1 MTGENWDDFD
11 EEAIEEMARMF
22 EQMGMPIDINTLKSM
37 IKQVRSQFEEMGID
51 PEKVSMSEVKL
62 GLNSDP
68 EEFMK
73 NFESIISGPQG
84 LGDFLKK
91 MGVDIHI
98 KPSVSEVRVD
108 VDESQHESKDDSIP
122 EEDVYVND
130 DQMFVTIDVSK
141 FDDVSSENLE
151 LSLTGEGVVIQM
163 LRTNQIRPFR
173 TFVLPNASSGVA
185 NWEINNGILDI
196 TFEQKKFGTK
206 QEK

>member
-1 MTGENWDDFD
+1 MTDENWDNFD

-22 EQMGMPIDINTLKSM
+22 EQMGMPVDINTLKSM

-73 NFESIISGPQG
+73 NFESMISGPQG

-98 KPSVSEVRVD
+98 KPSVSEVIVD

-122 EEDVYVND
+122 EEDVYVNN

-141 FDDVSSENLE
+141 FDDISPDNLE
-151 LSLTGEGVVIQM
+151 LSLTGEGVVLQM

-196 TFEQKKFGTK
+196 TFELK
-206 QEK
+206 

>member
-1 MTGENWDDFD
+1 MTRENWDNFD

-22 EQMGMPIDINTLKSM
+22 EQMGMPVDINTLKSM
-37 IKQVRSQFEEMGID
+37 IEQVRSQFEEMGID

-73 NFESIISGPQG
+73 NFESMISGPQG

-98 KPSVSEVRVD
+98 KPAASEVRVD
-108 VDESQHESKDDSIP
+108 VDESQHEPKDDSIP

-141 FDDVSSENLE
+141 FDDISSDNLE
-151 LSLTGEGVVIQM
+151 LSLTGEGVVLQM

-173 TFVLPNASSGVA
+173 TFVLPNASSEVA

-196 TFEQKKFGTK
+196 TFELK
-206 QEK
+206 

>member
-1 MTGENWDDFD
+1 MSDENWDNFD

-22 EQMGMPIDINTLKSM
+22 EQMGMPVDINTLKSM

-73 NFESIISGPQG
+73 NFESMISGPQG

-122 EEDVYVND
+122 EEDVYVDN

-141 FDDVSSENLE
+141 FDDISSDNLE
-151 LSLTGEGVVIQM
+151 LSLTGEGVVLQM

-196 TFEQKKFGTK
+196 TFELK
-206 QEK
+206 

>member
-1 MTGENWDDFD
+1 MTDENWDNFD

-22 EQMGMPIDINTLKSM
+22 EQMGMPVDINTLKSM

-73 NFESIISGPQG
+73 NFESMISGPQG

-122 EEDVYVND
+122 EEDVYVNN

-141 FDDVSSENLE
+141 FDDISSDNLE
-151 LSLTGEGVVIQM
+151 LSLTGEGVVLQM
-163 LRTNQIRPFR
+163 LRINQIRPFR
-173 TFVLPNASSGVA
+173 TFVLPHASSEVA

-196 TFEQKKFGTK
+196 TFELK
-206 QEK
+206 

>member
-1 MTGENWDDFD
+1 MTDDNWDNFD
-11 EEAIEEMARMF
+11 DEAIEEMVRMF
-22 EQMGMPIDINTLKSM
+22 EQMGMPVDINTLKSM

-73 NFESIISGPQG
+73 NLESMISGPQG

-122 EEDVYVND
+122 EEDVYVNN

-141 FDDVSSENLE
+141 FDDISPDNLE
-151 LSLTGEGVVIQM
+151 LSLTGEGVVLQM

-196 TFEQKKFGTK
+196 TFELK
-206 QEK
+206 

>member
-11 EEAIEEMARMF
+11 EEAMDEMVRMF
-22 EQMGMPIDINTLKSM
+22 EQMGIPIDVKTLKSM

-68 EEFMK
+68 EELMK
-73 NFESIISGPQG
+73 NFESMLSGPQG
-84 LGDFLKK
+84 LGEFLKK

-108 VDESQHESKDDSIP
+108 VDEGQHTSKDDSIP
-122 EEDVYVND
+122 EEDVYVQDN
-130 DQMFVTIDVSK
+130 QMFVTIDVSK
-141 FDDVSSENLE
+141 YDDLGPDNLE
-151 LSLTGEGVVIQM
+151 LSLTGEGEVLQM

-173 TFVLPNASSGVA
+173 TFVLPNASSGDLQ
-185 NWEINNGILDI
+185 WEINNGILDI
-196 TFEQKKFGTK
+196 TFELK
-206 QEK
+206 

>member
-1 MTGENWDDFD
+1 MTDENWDNFD

-22 EQMGMPIDINTLKSM
+22 EQMGMPVDINTLKSM

-73 NFESIISGPQG
+73 NFESMISGPQG

-122 EEDVYVND
+122 EEDVYVDN

-141 FDDVSSENLE
+141 FDDISSDNLE
-151 LSLTGEGVVIQM
+151 LSLTGEGVVLQM
-163 LRTNQIRPFR
+163 LRINQIRPFR

-196 TFEQKKFGTK
+196 TFELK
-206 QEK
+206 

>member
-151 LSLTGEGVVIQM
+151 LSLTGEGVVLQM

-196 TFEQKKFGTK
+196 TFELK
-206 QEK
+206 

>member
-1 MTGENWDDFD
+1 MAGNNWDNFD

-22 EQMGMPIDINTLKSM
+22 EQMGMPADIDTLKSM
-37 IKQVRSQFEEMGID
+37 IEQVRSQFEEMGID
-51 PEKVSMSEVKL
+51 PEKVSMNEVKL

-73 NFESIISGPQG
+73 NFESMISGPQG

-98 KPSVSEVRVD
+98 KPAVSEVRVD
-108 VDESQHESKDDSIP
+108 VDESQHEPKDDSIP
-122 EEDVYVND
+122 EEDVYVNN

-141 FDDVSSENLE
+141 FDGISSENLE
-151 LSLTGEGVVIQM
+151 LSLTGEGVVLQL

-173 TFVLPNASSGVA
+173 TFVLPNASSEVA

-196 TFEQKKFGTK
+196 TFELK
-206 QEK
+206 

>member
-1 MTGENWDDFD
+1 MTDENWDNFD

-22 EQMGMPIDINTLKSM
+22 EQMGMPVDINTLKSM

-73 NFESIISGPQG
+73 NLESMISGPQG

-122 EEDVYVND
+122 EEDVYVNN

-141 FDDVSSENLE
+141 FDDISSDNLE
-151 LSLTGEGVVIQM
+151 LSLTGEGVVLQM

-196 TFEQKKFGTK
+196 TFELK
-206 QEK
+206 

>member
-1 MTGENWDDFD
+1 MTDENWDNFD

-22 EQMGMPIDINTLKSM
+22 EQMGMPVDINTLKSM

-73 NFESIISGPQG
+73 NLESMISGPQG

-108 VDESQHESKDDSIP
+108 VDESQHESKDDSVP
-122 EEDVYVND
+122 EEDVYVNNG
-130 DQMFVTIDVSK
+130 QMFVTIDVSK
-141 FDDVSSENLE
+141 FDDISPDNLE
-151 LSLTGEGVVIQM
+151 LSLTGEGVVLQM

-196 TFEQKKFGTK
+196 TFELK
-206 QEK
+206 

>member
-1 MTGENWDDFD
+1 MTDENWDNFD
-11 EEAIEEMARMF
+11 EEAIEEMVRMF
-22 EQMGMPIDINTLKSM
+22 EQMGMPVDINTLKSM

-73 NFESIISGPQG
+73 NFESMISGPQG

-98 KPSVSEVRVD
+98 KPSVSEVIVD

-122 EEDVYVND
+122 EEDVYVNNN
-130 DQMFVTIDVSK
+130 QMFVTIDVSK
-141 FDDVSSENLE
+141 FDDISPDNLE
-151 LSLTGEGVVIQM
+151 LSLTGEGVVLQM

-196 TFEQKKFGTK
+196 TFELK
-206 QEK
+206 

>member
-1 MTGENWDDFD
+1 MTGENWDNFD
-11 EEAIEEMARMF
+11 EEAIEEMVRMF
-22 EQMGMPIDINTLKSM
+22 EQMGMPVDINTLKSM
-37 IKQVRSQFEEMGID
+37 IEQVRSQFEEMGID

-73 NFESIISGPQG
+73 NFESMISGPQG

-98 KPSVSEVRVD
+98 KPAVSEVRVD
-108 VDESQHESKDDSIP
+108 VDESQHETKDDSIP

-141 FDDVSSENLE
+141 FDDISSDNLE
-151 LSLTGEGVVIQM
+151 LSLTGEGVVLQM

-173 TFVLPNASSGVA
+173 TFVLPNASSEVA

-196 TFEQKKFGTK
+196 TFELK
-206 QEK
+206 

>member
-1 MTGENWDDFD
+1 MTEENWDNFD
-11 EEAIEEMARMF
+11 EEAIEEMAKMF
-22 EQMGMPIDINTLKSM
+22 EQMGMPVDINTLKSM
-37 IKQVRSQFEEMGID
+37 IKQVRNQFEEMGID

-73 NFESIISGPQG
+73 NFESMISGPQG

-122 EEDVYVND
+122 EEDVYVNNE
-130 DQMFVTIDVSK
+130 QMFVTIDVSK
-141 FDDVSSENLE
+141 FDDISSDNLE
-151 LSLTGEGVVIQM
+151 LSLTGEGVVLQM

-196 TFEQKKFGTK
+196 TFELK
-206 QEK
+206 

>member
-1 MTGENWDDFD
+1 MTDENWDNFD

-22 EQMGMPIDINTLKSM
+22 EQMGMPVDINTLKSM

-73 NFESIISGPQG
+73 NFESMISGPQG

-122 EEDVYVND
+122 EEDVYVDN

-141 FDDVSSENLE
+141 FDDISSDNLE
-151 LSLTGEGVVIQM
+151 LSLTGEGVVLQM

-196 TFEQKKFGTK
+196 TFELK
-206 QEK
+206 

>member
-1 MTGENWDDFD
+1 
-11 EEAIEEMARMF
+11 
-22 EQMGMPIDINTLKSM
+22 
-37 IKQVRSQFEEMGID
+37 
-51 PEKVSMSEVKL
+51 
-62 GLNSDP
+62 
-68 EEFMK
+68 MK
-73 NFESIISGPQG
+73 NFESMISGPQG

-108 VDESQHESKDDSIP
+108 VDESQHESNDDSIP
-122 EEDVYVND
+122 EEDVYVDN

-141 FDDVSSENLE
+141 FDDISSDNLE
-151 LSLTGEGVVIQM
+151 LSLTGEGVVLQM

-196 TFEQKKFGTK
+196 TFELK
-206 QEK
+206 

>member
-1 MTGENWDDFD
+1 MTDNNWDNFD
-11 EEAIEEMARMF
+11 EEAIEEMVRMF
-22 EQMGMPIDINTLKSM
+22 EQMGMPVDINTLKSM
-37 IKQVRSQFEEMGID
+37 INQVRSQFEEMGID

-73 NFESIISGPQG
+73 NFESMISGPQG

-108 VDESQHESKDDSIP
+108 VDESQHESKDDAIP
-122 EEDVYVND
+122 EEDVYFNN

-141 FDDVSSENLE
+141 FDDISPDNLE
-151 LSLTGEGVVIQM
+151 LSLTGEGVVLQM

-196 TFEQKKFGTK
+196 TFELK
-206 QEK
+206 

>member
-1 MTGENWDDFD
+1 MTDENWDNFD

-22 EQMGMPIDINTLKSM
+22 EQMGMPVDINTLKSM

-73 NFESIISGPQG
+73 NLESMISGPQG

-122 EEDVYVND
+122 EEDVYVDN

-141 FDDVSSENLE
+141 FDDISPDNLE
-151 LSLTGEGVVIQM
+151 LSLTGEGVVLQM

-196 TFEQKKFGTK
+196 TFELK
-206 QEK
+206 

>member
-1 MTGENWDDFD
+1 MTDENWDNFD

-22 EQMGMPIDINTLKSM
+22 EQMGMPVDINTLKSM

-73 NFESIISGPQG
+73 NLESMISGPQG

-122 EEDVYVND
+122 EEDVYVNNN
-130 DQMFVTIDVSK
+130 QMFVTIDVSK
-141 FDDVSSENLE
+141 FDDISPDNLE
-151 LSLTGEGVVIQM
+151 LSLTGEGVVLQM

-196 TFEQKKFGTK
+196 TFELK
-206 QEK
+206 

>member
-1 MTGENWDDFD
+1 MTDENWDNFD

-22 EQMGMPIDINTLKSM
+22 EQMGLSVDINTLKSM

-73 NFESIISGPQG
+73 NLESMISGPQG

-122 EEDVYVND
+122 EEDVYVNN

-141 FDDVSSENLE
+141 FDDISPDNLE
-151 LSLTGEGVVIQM
+151 LSLTGEGVVLQM

-196 TFEQKKFGTK
+196 TFELK
-206 QEK
+206 

>member
-73 NFESIISGPQG
+73 NFESMISGPQG

-122 EEDVYVND
+122 EGDVYVSG

-141 FDDVSSENLE
+141 FDDISSENLE
-151 LSLTGEGVVIQM
+151 LSLTGEGVVLQM

-173 TFVLPNASSGVA
+173 TLVLPNASSGVA
-185 NWEINNGILDI
+185 NWESNNGILDI
-196 TFEQKKFGTK
+196 TFELK
-206 QEK
+206 

>member
-1 MTGENWDDFD
+1 MTGENWDNFD

-22 EQMGMPIDINTLKSM
+22 EQMGMPVDINTLKSM

-62 GLNSDP
+62 GPDSDP

-73 NFESIISGPQG
+73 NFESMISGPQG

-122 EEDVYVND
+122 EEDVYVNN

-141 FDDVSSENLE
+141 FDDISSDNLE
-151 LSLTGEGVVIQM
+151 LSLTGEGVVLQM

-173 TFVLPNASSGVA
+173 TFVLPNASSEVA

-196 TFEQKKFGTK
+196 TFELK
-206 QEK
+206 

>member
-1 MTGENWDDFD
+1 MTDENWDNFD
-11 EEAIEEMARMF
+11 DEAIEEMVRMF
-22 EQMGMPIDINTLKSM
+22 EQMGMPVDINTLKSM

-73 NFESIISGPQG
+73 NFESMISGPQG

-122 EEDVYVND
+122 EEDVYVDN

-141 FDDVSSENLE
+141 FDDISSDNLE
-151 LSLTGEGVVIQM
+151 LSLTGEGVVLQM

-196 TFEQKKFGTK
+196 TFELK
-206 QEK
+206 

>member
-22 EQMGMPIDINTLKSM
+22 EQMGMPVDINTLKSM

-73 NFESIISGPQG
+73 NFESMISGPQG

-122 EEDVYVND
+122 EEDVYVNN

-141 FDDVSSENLE
+141 FDDISSDNLE
-151 LSLTGEGVVIQM
+151 LSLTGEGVVLQM

-173 TFVLPNASSGVA
+173 TFLLPNASSGVA

-196 TFEQKKFGTK
+196 TFELK
-206 QEK
+206 

>member
-11 EEAIEEMARMF
+11 EEAMDEMVRMF
-22 EQMGMPIDINTLKSM
+22 EQMGMPIDVKTLKSM

-68 EEFMK
+68 EELMK
-73 NFESIISGPQG
+73 NFESMLSGPQG
-84 LGDFLKK
+84 LGEFLKK

-108 VDESQHESKDDSIP
+108 VDEGQHTSKDDSIP
-122 EEDVYVND
+122 EEDVYVQDN
-130 DQMFVTIDVSK
+130 QMFVTIDVSK
-141 FDDVSSENLE
+141 YDDLGPDNLE
-151 LSLTGEGVVIQM
+151 LSLTGEGEVLQM

-173 TFVLPNASSGVA
+173 TFVLPNASSGDLQ
-185 NWEINNGILDI
+185 WEINNGILDI
-196 TFEQKKFGTK
+196 TFELK
-206 QEK
+206 

>member
-1 MTGENWDDFD
+1 MTRENWDNFD

-22 EQMGMPIDINTLKSM
+22 EQMGMPVDINTLKSM
-37 IKQVRSQFEEMGID
+37 IEQVRSQFEEMGID

-73 NFESIISGPQG
+73 NFESMISGPQG

-98 KPSVSEVRVD
+98 KPAVSEVRVD
-108 VDESQHESKDDSIP
+108 VDESQHEPKDDSIP

-141 FDDVSSENLE
+141 FDDISTDNLE
-151 LSLTGEGVVIQM
+151 LSLTGEGVVLQM

-173 TFVLPNASSGVA
+173 TFVLPNASSEVA

-196 TFEQKKFGTK
+196 TFELK
-206 QEK
+206 

>member
-1 MTGENWDDFD
+1 MTGENWDNFD
-11 EEAIEEMARMF
+11 EEAIEEMAKMF

-73 NFESIISGPQG
+73 NFESMISGPQG

-130 DQMFVTIDVSK
+130 DQMFVTIDASK
-141 FDDVSSENLE
+141 FDDISSENLE
-151 LSLTGEGVVIQM
+151 LSLTGEGVVLQM

-173 TFVLPNASSGVA
+173 TFVLPHASSGVA
-185 NWEINNGILDI
+185 NWEINNGSLDI
-196 TFEQKKFGTK
+196 TFELK
-206 QEK
+206 

>member
-1 MTGENWDDFD
+1 MTDENWDNFD
-11 EEAIEEMARMF
+11 EEAIEEMARMI
-22 EQMGMPIDINTLKSM
+22 EQMGMPVDINTLKSM

-68 EEFMK
+68 EELMK
-73 NFESIISGPQG
+73 NLESMISGPQG

-122 EEDVYVND
+122 EEDVYVNN

-141 FDDVSSENLE
+141 FDDISPDNLE
-151 LSLTGEGVVIQM
+151 LSLTGEGVVLQM

-196 TFEQKKFGTK
+196 TFELK
-206 QEK
+206 

>member
-1 MTGENWDDFD
+1 MTDDNWDNFD

-22 EQMGMPIDINTLKSM
+22 EQMGMPVDINTLKSM
-37 IKQVRSQFEEMGID
+37 IEQVRSQFEEMGID

-73 NFESIISGPQG
+73 NFESMISGPQG

-98 KPSVSEVRVD
+98 KPAVSEVRVD
-108 VDESQHESKDDSIP
+108 VDESQHETKDDSIP

-141 FDDVSSENLE
+141 FDDISSDNLE
-151 LSLTGEGVVIQM
+151 LSLTGEGVVLQM

-196 TFEQKKFGTK
+196 TFELK
-206 QEK
+206 

>member
-1 MTGENWDDFD
+1 MTGENWDNFD

-22 EQMGMPIDINTLKSM
+22 EQMGMPVDINTLKSM

-73 NFESIISGPQG
+73 NFESMISGPQG

-141 FDDVSSENLE
+141 FDDISTDNLE
-151 LSLTGEGVVIQM
+151 LSLTGEGVVLQM

-173 TFVLPNASSGVA
+173 TFVLPNASSEVA

-196 TFEQKKFGTK
+196 TFELK
-206 QEK
+206 

>member
-1 MTGENWDDFD
+1 MTDENWDNFD

-22 EQMGMPIDINTLKSM
+22 EQMGMPVDINTLKSM

-68 EEFMK
+68 EECMK

-122 EEDVYVND
+122 EEDVYVNN

-141 FDDVSSENLE
+141 FDDISSDNLE
-151 LSLTGEGVVIQM
+151 LSLTGEGVVLQM
-163 LRTNQIRPFR
+163 LRINQISPFR
-173 TFVLPNASSGVA
+173 TFVLPHASSEVA

-196 TFEQKKFGTK
+196 TFELK
-206 QEK
+206 